1 MFKINFICFVFVVL
15 VVSMVSGDLLAQ
27 SGHYSVID
35 QNGWANNSVNTVV
48 FRKNSLVTSGGFQ
61 YAAYYDNNQ
70 YIVLAK
76 RKTGSKK
83 WEVKQTDLK
92 GDAADAH
99 KSISIIVD
107 GNEYLHLAWGQ
118 HNNPLNYAVGKT
130 RGSLEFSPKQNM
142 INEKEN
148 KVSYPEFYRMPNGN
162 LLFFYRDGGSGN
174 GNLVLNRYDIKSKKW
189 TRLQDN
195 LIDGQKKRNAY
206 WQITTDV
213 KGTIHISWVWRESPD
228 VASNHDLAYARSLD
242 GGKTW
247 QKSTGENYVLPINA
261 ETAEYALKIP
271 QKSELINQ
279 TSMFADALGHPF
291 IATYWKEDTNSVPQY
306 HIVYK
311 IGEKW
316 EVSNLGF
323 RKTDFSLSGTGTKQ
337 IPISRPQIIAWSK
350 GNIQKVALLFRDQEQ
365 GERVSMA
372 ITEDISSNQWRIQ
385 NLSDF
390 SVGSWEPSY
399 DTTLWNDKQI
409 LNLFVQK
416 TIQVDGEGKADIAPQ
431 PVGVIEWKP
440 SFW

>member
-1 MFKINFICFVFVVL
+1 
-15 VVSMVSGDLLAQ
+15 
-27 SGHYSVID
+27 
-35 QNGWANNSVNTVV
+35 
-48 FRKNSLVTSGGFQ
+48 
-61 YAAYYDNNQ
+61 
-70 YIVLAK
+70 
-76 RKTGSKK
+76 
-83 WEVKQTDLK
+83 
-92 GDAADAH
+92 
-99 KSISIIVD
+99 
-107 GNEYLHLAWGQ
+107 
-118 HNNPLNYAVGKT
+118 LNYAIGKAP
-130 RGSLEFSPKQNM
+130 GSLELSPKQNI

-148 KVSYPEFYRMPNGN
+148 KVSYPEFYRLPAGD

-291 IATYWKEDTNSVPQY
+291 IATYWKENANSVPQY

-350 GNIQKVALLFRDQEQ
+350 GNVQKAALLFRDQEQ

-372 ITEDISSNQWRIQ
+372 ITDDISSNQWRIQ

-399 DTTLWNDKQI
+399 DTTLWNDKHI

-416 TIQVDGEGKADIAPQ
+416 TIQVDGEGKADIEPQ

-440 SFW
+440 TR